1 MSVDASR
8 LVASYRSALAAHAAG
23 SGEAGLSQAYEIGRR
38 ALQAGLGVLDMVA
51 IHHEAARAVPH
62 ESADSLHTFL
72 VECLSPFEIVHR
84 GIEETNSALRRMN
97 EVLESEVRRIAHAL
111 HDEAGQMLVSVYI
124 GLEHL
129 ARRLP
134 SEARP
139 QISEVRAR
147 VDQVEQR
154 LRHLSHELRPTILD
168 HLGLLPALRFLAEGV
183 SSRSGLK
190 VHVEGRLPKR
200 LAAGIELLF
209 YRVVQDALTDI
220 VRGGNARLVTVGVAH
235 RGDLVQCTVESDGA
249 GLDGSTESDNR
260 APSLVI
266 IHERVRAL
274 GGAVRVEPAK
284 YKGTALTVSVP
295 FKEANPCQFES

>member
-1 MSVDASR
+1 MSVDASF
-8 LVASYRSALAAHAAG
+8 VASYRSALAAHASG
-23 SGEAGLSQAYEIGRR
+23 SGETGLSQAYEIGRR
-38 ALQAGLGVLDMVA
+38 ALRAGLGVLDMVA
-51 IHHEAARAVPH
+51 IHHEAARSVPH

-84 GIEETNSALRRMN
+84 GVEETNQALRRMN
-97 EVLESEVRRIAHAL
+97 DVLESEVRRIAHAL
-111 HDEAGQMLVSVYI
+111 HDEAGQMLVTVYI
-124 GLEHL
+124 GLENL

-134 SEARP
+134 NESRP

-147 VDQVEQR
+147 VDQVEER

-183 SSRSGLK
+183 SSRSGLD
-190 VHVEGRLPKR
+190 VHVEGQLPQRLP
-200 LAAGIELLF
+200 ADVELLL
-209 YRVVQDALTDI
+209 YRVVQEALADV
-220 VRGGNARLVTVGVAH
+220 VRSGKARVATVSVAH
-235 RGDLVQCTVESDGA
+235 REDRVLCTVENDGA
-249 GLDGSTESDNR
+249 GFDGSTESEKR
-260 APSLVI
+260 APSLLI

-295 FKEANPCQFES
+295 LKEAHP